1 MGLMVWFALAN
12 YEMQPPRVGLVFLAL
27 IISVGGPA
35 LMALFWMRSH
45 LFALI

>member
-1 MGLMVWFALAN
+1 VGLMVWFALAN
-12 YEMQPPRVGLVFLAL
+12 YEMQPPRVGLVFFLAL

-45 LFALI
+45 LFA